1 MISSR
6 KFTAGVAEQS
16 DIFLRMKSPGLDILH
31 VCWKATII
39 LVYAVS
45 ILLMTEYQCCKNI
58 LATTYIIMQST
69 LINLQGNAIV
79 FWNRGTFLKI
89 KGILW
94 HLSDNLQGI
103 NWFYFCGVSIDCW
116 RKVKAI
122 AYVLVTPWSA
132 LHQLSCQDSKWAQ
145 FNQANGLKCWL
156 IVLRSERV
164 SAIAKSS
171 RDGWWCLVVQKTPY
185 QAMDVQFCGE
195 HIVRGAR
202 GMSPT

>member
-1 MISSR
+1 
-6 KFTAGVAEQS
+6 
-16 DIFLRMKSPGLDILH
+16 
-31 VCWKATII
+31 
-39 LVYAVS
+39 
-45 ILLMTEYQCCKNI
+45 MTEYQCCKNI

-69 LINLQGNAIV
+69 LMNLQGNAIV

-94 HLSDNLQGI
+94 HLSDNVQGI
-103 NWFYFCGVSIDCW
+103 NCFYFCGVSIDCW

>member
-1 MISSR
+1 MEGNEGNI
-6 KFTAGVAEQS
+6 
-16 DIFLRMKSPGLDILH
+16 
-31 VCWKATII
+31 CWKT
-39 LVYAVS
+39 S
-45 ILLMTEYQCCKNI
+45 I
-58 LATTYIIMQST
+58 
-69 LINLQGNAIV
+69 INLCCFLFACDWISMLQEYPCNNSLYHAVDIDESAGKCYCV
-79 FWNRGTFLKI
+79 WNRGTFLKI

-94 HLSDNLQGI
+94 HLSDNVQEI
-103 NWFYFCGVSIDCW
+103 YCFYFCGVSIDCQ
-116 RKVKAI
+116 RKVKGI

-164 SAIAKSS
+164 SGIAKSS

-195 HIVRGAR
+195 LIVRGVR